1 MGKNGKV
8 NKNGKKNEKSF
19 LFAQKYE
26 KSLEKVLS
34 VCPSAAAVAAAAP
47 PILVR
52 EDAYTFYWG

>member
-34 VCPSAAAVAAAAP
+34 VCPSAAAAAP
-47 PILVR
+47 PILWRKVPN
-52 EDAYTFYWG
+52 TFYYQL